1 MAWTSSDSGQN
12 AWLITKSDTTIFPPI
27 ATGGSAIQVT
37 KAVYVGGTGDLNV
50 VMNGGQTVL
59 FSAVPAGSLLPI
71 SVKQVL
77 SASTTASLILG
88 IW

>member
-12 AWLITKSDTTIFPPI
+12 AWLIVKSDTTVFPPM
-27 ATGGSAIQVT
+27 ATAGSPIQVT

-59 FSAVPAGSLLPI
+59 FSAVQAGSLLPI

-77 SASTTASLILG
+77 STNTTATLMIG
-88 IW
+88 VW